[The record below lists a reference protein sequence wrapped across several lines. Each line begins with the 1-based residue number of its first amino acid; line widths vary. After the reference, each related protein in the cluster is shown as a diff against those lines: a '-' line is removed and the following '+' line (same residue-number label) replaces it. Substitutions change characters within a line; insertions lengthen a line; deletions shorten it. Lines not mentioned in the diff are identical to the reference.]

1 MAAAL
6 QRDQDPANGWQLLQT
21 YESQRVDDWIK
32 WHSEPQFKT
41 DLWFLVTDE
50 NGKETRVPACRT
62 VLSINSVFIQ
72 NLPAGDEEIEV
83 KIDRTI
89 CTDAITVVYFLWLN
103 YPCFTKKVDAS
114 KGQIVEFIAHSPFD
128 GLVDEVLDE
137 DTDYDEGR
145 MAELCLAI
153 GKIASL
159 ADWIQCDATIKR
171 LDIIM
176 DKILDVNV
184 PCGEP
189 SKYSKYLYKAQ
200 FALNDVL
207 YRNSNLARMNGTTPV
222 SSFLNRN
229 RHPPFVLEFPVA
241 FLSMNDSERAQ
252 IADHVVPMFEAFLEG
267 STFRFTV
274 TCGNTTARGLSLST
288 QRTLLEVNK
297 FLLDFYKKARAT
309 IDAKDAA
316 ISTLKDRTLG
326 SCVEEE
332 LVKRSHA

>member
-89 CTDAITVVYFLWLN
+89 CTDAITVVYFLSLN

-128 GLVDEVLDE
+128 GLVDAVLDKSIG
-137 DTDYDEGR
+137 YDERQTAG
-145 MAELCLAI
+145 LCLAI
-153 GKIASL
+153 AKIAKL
-159 ADWIQCDATIKR
+159 ADFMCAAGTIER
-171 LDIIM
+171 LKDIFNRIYTR
-176 DKILDVNV
+176 V
-184 PCGEP
+184 PDG
-189 SKYSKYLYKAQ
+189 KKTKYLYMAS
-200 FALNDVL
+200 FALDDVDSGD
-207 YRNSNLARMNGTTPV
+207 RRTTGVRPG
-222 SSFLNRN
+222 SSF
-229 RHPPFVLEFPVA
+229 VEEFPA
-241 FLSMNDSERAQ
+241 CFLSMNEAEQER
-252 IADHVVPMFEAFLEG
+252 IAGHVVPMFDAFLKG
-267 STFRFTV
+267 CPRQLPR
-274 TCGNTTARGLSLST
+274 NTHTGHYDTHVNIPDNVRRPAERGLSRLADVT
-288 QRTLLEVNK
+288 T
-297 FLLDFYKKARAT
+297 FLLDFYEKARSGPA
-309 IDAKDAA
+309 
-316 ISTLKDRTLG
+316 
-326 SCVEEE
+326 
-332 LVKRSHA
+332 

>member
-103 YPCFTKKVDAS
+103 YPCFTKKVRS
-114 KGQIVEFIAHSPFD
+114 IYSELEYIAASPFD

-137 DTDYDEGR
+137 TIGYDER
-145 MAELCLAI
+145 QTAELCLAI
-153 GKIASL
+153 AKIAKL
-159 ADWIQCDATIKR
+159 ADFMCAAGTIER
-171 LDIIM
+171 LVDIFE
-176 DKILDVNV
+176 KIFFSCRMVRR
-184 PCGEP
+184 
-189 SKYSKYLYKAQ
+189 
-200 FALNDVL
+200 
-207 YRNSNLARMNGTTPV
+207 RNIYTWPHSRWMMLTAEIEELRGFDRARV
-222 SSFLNRN
+222 SSRSS
-229 RHPPFVLEFPVA
+229 RHA
-241 FLSMNDSERAQ
+241 SSA
-252 IADHVVPMFEAFLEG
+252 
-267 STFRFTV
+267 
-274 TCGNTTARGLSLST
+274 
-288 QRTLLEVNK
+288 
-297 FLLDFYKKARAT
+297 
-309 IDAKDAA
+309 
-316 ISTLKDRTLG
+316 
-326 SCVEEE
+326 
-332 LVKRSHA
+332 

>member
-128 GLVDEVLDE
+128 GLVDEVLDKSIG
-137 DTDYDEGR
+137 YDERQTAG
-145 MAELCLAI
+145 LCLAI
-153 GKIASL
+153 AKIAKL
-159 ADWIQCDATIKR
+159 ADFMCAAGTIER
-171 LDIIM
+171 LKDIFNRIYTR
-176 DKILDVNV
+176 V
-184 PCGEP
+184 PDG
-189 SKYSKYLYKAQ
+189 KKTKYLYMAS
-200 FALNDVL
+200 FALDDVDSGD
-207 YRNSNLARMNGTTPV
+207 RRTTGVRPG
-222 SSFLNRN
+222 SSF
-229 RHPPFVLEFPVA
+229 VEEFPA
-241 FLSMNDSERAQ
+241 CFLSMNEAERER
-252 IADHVVPMFEAFLEG
+252 IADHVVPMFDAFL
-267 STFRFTV
+267 
-274 TCGNTTARGLSLST
+274 
-288 QRTLLEVNK
+288 
-297 FLLDFYKKARAT
+297 
-309 IDAKDAA
+309 
-316 ISTLKDRTLG
+316 
-326 SCVEEE
+326 
-332 LVKRSHA
+332 